1 MSLRSYARR
10 RMVVLDP
17 APAASA
23 GATFARNVSPEIFV
37 GATPPATAF
46 SVTVLTR
53 TQVRSVAL

>member
-23 GATFARNVSPEIFV
+23 GATFARNVSPGQMEEV
-37 GATPPATAF
+37 
-46 SVTVLTR
+46 R
-53 TQVRSVAL
+53 TQLPEKLRAIFPA